1 MKCPKCGK
9 PNNNAAKFCIS
20 CGAELPTV
28 AAATGKH
35 DVTTRK
41 GILAQLTSAQK
52 RYALNRYEEKK
63 KSKIIA
69 YLLWFFFGLYYFYLG
84 KPVCQIVF
92 WLLFASII
100 GTLFAIIWLIADL
113 IRIYFM
119 VDDINQ
125 DIFVQCVKEA
135 REIIDE

>member
-20 CGAELPTV
+20 CGAELPAV

-52 RYALNRYEEKK
+52 RYALNRYEEKRK
-63 KSKIIA
+63 AKSLRICCGSSLDYIIFI
-69 YLLWFFFGLYYFYLG
+69 LGNLSVRLFFGFCLR
-84 KPVCQIVF
+84 Q
-92 WLLFASII
+92 
-100 GTLFAIIWLIADL
+100 
-113 IRIYFM
+113 
-119 VDDINQ
+119 
-125 DIFVQCVKEA
+125 
-135 REIIDE
+135 